1 MTLSADTSIGL
12 RFGDL
17 SAELNPPARV
27 WWQRICCALAFLSFI
42 GAGRVFAQDIETYL
56 ATSINAS
63 QGEATL
69 FSHEPVL
76 LGLSCKSGP
85 IAKMSGLST
94 VNIGD
99 TLAHGK
105 YSFRVGI
112 IEVSRYKKDVR
123 SGGTT
128 YARAGDVICALA
140 ANRRTLPYED
150 DCDALWVR
158 IVNCQPIR

>member
-1 MTLSADTSIGL
+1 MTSNIDSSIGMN
-12 RFGDL
+12 FFDL
-17 SAELNPPARV
+17 STGLSPSPRAWR
-27 WWQRICCALAFLSFI
+27 QRICCALAFLSLFA
-42 GAGRVFAQDIETYL
+42 AGRIFAQDIETYS

-63 QGEATL
+63 QGDATL
-69 FSHEPVL
+69 FSHERVL

-99 TLAHGK
+99 TLTHGK

-112 IEVSRYKKDVR
+112 IEVSRHKKDVR

-128 YARAGDVICALA
+128 YARAGDVICVVA
-140 ANRRTLPYED
+140 ANRRALPYDD

-158 IVNCQPIR
+158 ITNCQPIR

>member
-1 MTLSADTSIGL
+1 MTSSTDTSFGS
-12 RFGDL
+12 RFSDL
-17 SAELNPPARV
+17 SAELNPSIDV
-27 WWQRICCALAFLSFI
+27 WPRRLCCALAFLFFI
-42 GAGRVFAQDIETYL
+42 AAGRVSAQDIETYL

-69 FSHEPVL
+69 FSHERVL

-85 IAKMSGLST
+85 IAKISGLST

-99 TLAHGK
+99 TLTHGK

-112 IEVSRYKKDVR
+112 IEVSRHKKDVR

-128 YARAGDVICALA
+128 YARAGDVICVLA
-140 ANRRTLPYED
+140 ANRRALPYED

>member
-1 MTLSADTSIGL
+1 M
-12 RFGDL
+12 
-17 SAELNPPARV
+17 
-27 WWQRICCALAFLSFI
+27 CCALAFLSL
-42 GAGRVFAQDIETYL
+42 GTAGRISAQAQDIETYP

-69 FSHEPVL
+69 FSHERVL

-94 VNIGD
+94 VSIGD

-112 IEVSRYKKDVR
+112 IEVSR
-123 SGGTT
+123 
-128 YARAGDVICALA
+128 
-140 ANRRTLPYED
+140 
-150 DCDALWVR
+150 
-158 IVNCQPIR
+158 

>member
-1 MTLSADTSIGL
+1 MTSNTDTSIGL

-17 SAELNPPARV
+17 SADSNPSRRV
-27 WWQRICCALAFLSFI
+27 WRRRMYCALAFFPLI
-42 GAGRVFAQDIETYL
+42 AAGRISAQDIETYP

-69 FSHEPVL
+69 FSHERVL

-85 IAKMSGLST
+85 IAKMPGLST
-94 VNIGD
+94 VSIGD

-105 YSFRVGI
+105 YSFHVGI

-128 YARAGDVICALA
+128 FARAGDVICVLA
-140 ANRRTLPYED
+140 ANRRALPFED